1 MIISIIAAL
10 IVLAYAIYLIKEQGI
25 GFAAVVFVAFE
36 GIVCMVAFLL
46 VIIGM
51 NLPDTAYQFH
61 NVKEYDLAEQGVI
74 HLDGNK
80 HTKYEFFYR
89 SEEGIRA
96 KKIDVEYCSLIYD
109 EEQTKVVE
117 QEGSFDQWW
126 VYIFSFP
133 VKKHYIIYAPEGAV
147 NIQ

>member
-1 MIISIIAAL
+1 MIIIIIAAL
-10 IVLAYAIYLIKEQGI
+10 IVLVYAIYLIKEQGI
-25 GFAAVVFVAFE
+25 GFAALIFIAFE

-51 NLPDTAYQFH
+51 NLPDTAYQYH

-74 HLDGNK
+74 HLDGKK
-80 HTKYEFFYR
+80 HTKYEFFYH
-89 SEEGIRA
+89 SEDGIRA
-96 KKIDVEYCSLIYD
+96 KEIDVEYCSLIYD

-126 VYIFSFP
+126 AYIFSYP
-133 VKKHYIIYAPEGAV
+133 VKKHYMIYAPEGTV
-147 NIQ
+147 KIE

>member
-1 MIISIIAAL
+1 MSVSIIAAL

-36 GIVCMVAFLL
+36 GVVGLVSILL

-51 NLPDTAYQFH
+51 SLPDTAYQFH
-61 NVKEYDLAEQGVI
+61 NVKEYDLAEHGVI
-74 HLDGNK
+74 HLDGKK
-80 HTKYEFFYR
+80 HTKYEFFYH

-109 EEQTKVVE
+109 DEQTKVVE

-126 VYIFSFP
+126 VYIFSYP
-133 VKKHYIIYAPEGAV
+133 VKKHYIIYAPEGTV